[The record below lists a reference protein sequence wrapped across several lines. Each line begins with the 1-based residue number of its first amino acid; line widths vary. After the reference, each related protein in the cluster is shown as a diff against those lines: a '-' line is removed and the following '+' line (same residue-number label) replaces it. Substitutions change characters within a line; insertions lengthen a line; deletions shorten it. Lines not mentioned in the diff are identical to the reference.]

1 MLNKINIKS
10 APNQTFTT
18 TLNVNGK
25 NTTYLF
31 LFSYRDKIGYWTMSV
46 SDYESG
52 KKILTNVPLLRIND
66 GKADFDL
73 FKQFAYKLIG
83 SLFLVK
89 EFEVDGDSPDF
100 VTIQEKFSL
109 VWGDNYVG

>member
-1 MLNKINIKS
+1 MLNKINVKS

-18 TLNVNGK
+18 TINVNEK
-25 NTTYLF
+25 NVAYLF
-31 LFSYRDKIGYWTMSV
+31 LFVYRDKIGYWTMDV

-52 KKILTNVPLLRIND
+52 KKILTNFPLLRIND
-66 GKADFDL
+66 GNADFDL

-89 EFEVDGDSPDF
+89 EYDTEHDSPDF
-100 VTIQEKFSL
+100 VSIQEKFSL
-109 VWGDNYVG
+109 IWGDSNGY